1 MMVHGVKAILCSLPT
16 PPVGHQHGCQERSV
30 GVLYLHK
37 PGRVGNLLTIEL
49 DIHPVPAEVV
59 GDEVRLELF
68 LGHGVN
74 MTGHPTTIHNYFQIA
89 KPGAPSLH

>member
-1 MMVHGVKAILCSLPT
+1 MMVHRVISILCPLPT
-16 PPVGHQHGCQERSV
+16 TPVGHQHGSQERSV
-30 GVLYLHK
+30 GVLHLHK

-49 DIHPVPAEVV
+49 DIHPVPAQVV
-59 GDEVRLELF
+59 RDEVCLELF

-74 MTGHPTTIHNYFQIA
+74 MTGHPTSIDNYFQIA

>member
-1 MMVHGVKAILCSLPT
+1 MMVHRVGSILGPLPT
-16 PPVGHQHGCQERSV
+16 TPVGHQHGSQERSV
-30 GVLYLHK
+30 GVLHLHK

-49 DIHPVPAEVV
+49 DIHPVPAQVMR
-59 GDEVRLELF
+59 DEVCLELF

-74 MTGHPTTIHNYFQIA
+74 MTGHPATIHNYFQIA

>member
-49 DIHPVPAEVV
+49 DIHPVPAQVV
-59 GDEVRLELF
+59 RDEVGFELL
-68 LGHGVN
+68 LGDGVN
-74 MTGHPTTIHNYFQIA
+74 MTGHSAAINNYLQIA
-89 KPGAPSLH
+89 KPGSSAVN